1 MLTTPFA
8 ELTKLQ
14 AFFDDFFIFGGIVAN
29 TATSGAFK
37 FDAGILRHKQKKA
50 IDVRRVTCEEKRV
63 NLEPKEGFEPTTYGL
78 QNRCSTPEL
87 FRRIKNGGWS
97 RIRTYEGARPPD
109 LQSGPFDH
117 FGTDPRKRKNQCQ

>member
-1 MLTTPFA
+1 MGRMLTTPFA

-97 RIRTYEGARPPD
+97 RIRTYEGVSQQIYSLPP
-109 LQSGPFDH
+109 LTAWVSTRFYK
-117 FGTDPRKRKNQCQ
+117 T